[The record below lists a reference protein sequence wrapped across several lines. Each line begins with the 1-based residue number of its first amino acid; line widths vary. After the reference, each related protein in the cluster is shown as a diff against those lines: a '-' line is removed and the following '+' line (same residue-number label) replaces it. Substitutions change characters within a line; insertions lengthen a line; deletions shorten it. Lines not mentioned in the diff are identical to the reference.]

1 MSINFKAAV
10 VQAAPVFMDLDG
22 CVEKAVG
29 LIEKAAAEGAQIVAF
44 PECWFPGYLKNRR
57 L

>member
-29 LIEKAAAEGAQIVAF
+29 LIEKAAGEGAQIVAF
-44 PECWFPGYLKNRR
+44 PECWLCPTGSV
-57 L
+57 